1 MSAARTP
8 AHRRSITVEVVDLPE
23 VFEVHA
29 HLTDERPW
37 AEGTEHVYLVHDL
50 GLTLRVRRS
59 DLVITAAKAT
69 MDRFPHA
76 ECPGIAPSF
85 EGLVGLSVARGYTKA
100 VQERFGRVK
109 GCAHLVVLATAV
121 APVVIQ
127 AIPSSASREA
137 GTSGIARSISGEPTW
152 LTGTCH
158 IWEPEQGPGPTKVA
172 LGWRPG
178 RGDYPAPSVEQVQ
191 RELAQGGEEA

>member
-1 MSAARTP
+1 MP
-8 AHRRSITVEVVDLPE
+8 AHRRSITVEVVDHPE
-23 VFEVHA
+23 HFEVLA

-37 AEGTEHVYLVHDL
+37 AEGSDHVHLVHDL
-50 GLTLRVRRS
+50 SLLLEVRRA
-59 DLVITAAKAT
+59 DLVITSAEAR
-69 MDRFPHA
+69 MGRFPHA
-76 ECPGIAPSF
+76 ECPNIAPSF

-121 APVVIQ
+121 APTVIQ
-127 AIPSSASREA
+127 AIPSSASRDA

-158 IWEPEQGPGPTKVA
+158 IWEPGSGVGPTKVA

-178 RGDYPAPSVEQVQ
+178 RGEYPAPSLEVV
-191 RELAQGGEEA
+191 RERAEREGEA